1 MPFFDGATGPVYY
14 RKWPSPRPVA
24 GVVFLH
30 GIGENT
36 NYYHR
41 LGAALNARGITL
53 WALDEIGHGLSAG
66 LRGRVE
72 NLDDLVINGQRLT
85 DIAADDGLPLVFAGH
100 SMGGTTAALTA
111 IRHPNRFKGIVLS
124 GAPLRAPSWL
134 QSLIEA
140 PGTSPDFSL
149 EPDELSADPFYIDSV
164 LNDPLVPDDAGM
176 KHTLAYAFTS
186 AFAELADH
194 FSEVALPVLAVHG
207 SADPM
212 IPVADAYGATPQ
224 LRCENGRLQQF
235 AKSRHDLLNDTA
247 HAEVAEAVADF
258 VLTVGVTGR

>member
-1 MPFFDGATGPVYY
+1 MPFFEGATGPVYY
-14 RKWPSPRPVA
+14 RKWPSPSAGA

-36 NYYHR
+36 NFYHR

-66 LRGRVE
+66 PRGRVE
-72 NLDDLVINGQRLT
+72 SLDDLVSNGQRLT
-85 DIAADDGLPLVFAGH
+85 DIAEEDGLPLVFAGH
-100 SMGGTTAALTA
+100 SMGGTAAALTA
-111 IRHPNRFKGIVLS
+111 VRYPHRFKGVVLS
-124 GAPLRAPSWL
+124 GAPLRAPGWL

-140 PGTSPDFSL
+140 PDTAPDFSL
-149 EPDELSADPFYIDSV
+149 DPEELSADPFYLDSV
-164 LNDPLVPDDAGM
+164 KNDPLVPDDAGM

-194 FSEVALPVLAVHG
+194 FSEVDLPVLAVHG

-212 IPVADAYGATPQ
+212 IPVDDAYGATPQ
-224 LRCENGRLQQF
+224 LRCQKGRLQKF
-235 AKSRHDLLNDTA
+235 EGSRHDLLNDTA
-247 HAEVAEAVADF
+247 HAQVAEAVADF
-258 VLTVGVTGR
+258 VLTVADTGR